1 MAKIRL
7 SFRNATKTVQDGMIT
22 WVLNSMPDLNS
33 HLIRRLFHI
42 GPERLTRVKDNR
54 PAWNAQKTHQLPLPN
69 QAAPRQTE
77 LADKVIDAI
86 QTEQGFPCAH
96 RPVHEYVIGA
106 NSIAAVYEDYT
117 HEVKKYNRLT
127 TSQVKTLCKSTFTR
141 RVRVRRPRLKFKKVM
156 TDLCNRCY
164 ELDILIFSASSREDR
179 RRLLKAKLMHLKQA
193 LHQRILMNAIIRTA
207 CKTLG
212 LPGQSSAKLLL
223 LRIGK
228 R

>member
-1 MAKIRL
+1 MECAKDSSIASAEPSRTL
-7 SFRNATKTVQDGMIT
+7 
-22 WVLNSMPDLNS
+22 
-33 HLIRRLFHI
+33 
-42 GPERLTRVKDNR
+42 
-54 PAWNAQKTHQLPLPN
+54 
-69 QAAPRQTE
+69 QTE

-223 LRIGK
+223 PETELELENDNIDDDANSLQK
-228 R
+228 MIKKETIPANFEPVH